1 MKPFLVLLAV
11 SLALSSLAAVAKASE
26 IQFYEISSEII
37 DNAITKNAVTI
48 ALMPGAK
55 TLEYPI
61 LSDVTEFS
69 WRANFQANCTMARKT
84 ASSLISCDVS
94 SANATART
102 VYFNYLAT
110 GSVREI
116 EKNNRWLFSY
126 NYLTSVPVSSLS
138 VMVKLPEGTALV
150 EKETNKTITGLL
162 PFSPI
167 DGEKR
172 TDGRRIML
180 EWNRNNLTAG
190 ENLGFSVFYEVVTPT
205 GISPVIMGFI
215 ALLGGLVLVFV
226 YLYIKKGGNIIILD
240 DSLDSILPVLR
251 DDERRVIDCLLKE
264 NGEIAQR
271 KVVYETNFSKAK
283 VSRLIKDLSDRK
295 IIRVE
300 EKGRINKLHLLKKPK
315 KPFGT
320 IEAQKNAPDTQNDQ
334 QPPSA

>member
-1 MKPFLVLLAV
+1 MVLTAFVLVLFSFATI
-11 SLALSSLAAVAKASE
+11 AEASE

-37 DNAITKNAVTI
+37 DNQITKNAVTI
-48 ALMPGAK
+48 ALIPGAK

-69 WRANFQANCTMARKT
+69 WKANFQANCTMSRKT
-84 ASSLISCDVS
+84 ASSLITCDVS
-94 SANATART
+94 NINSTART

-126 NYLTSVPVSSLS
+126 NYLTSVPVSALS

-172 TDGRRIML
+172 TDGRSIML

-205 GISPVIMGFI
+205 GMSIWILGFI
-215 ALLGGLVLVFV
+215 VLLGFLVLIFV
-226 YLYIKKGGNIIILD
+226 YLYIKKGKNIIILD

-251 DDERRVIDCLLKE
+251 EDEKRVIDCLLKE

-295 IIRVE
+295 IIKVE

-320 IEAQKNAPDTQNDQ
+320 IEKQENAPEAQNDQ